1 LRKKSIT
8 GNGIAGAVEGV
19 ANPYFPPCEKDNL
32 AIGSWRV
39 GPWRKKRATDGSIL
53 IIISRGEI
61 TMSSNKKLLFA
72 SASALMFCGTLAS
85 TAHAAGLKCE
95 CTDLNSKD
103 CLIEKGRADVPFS
116 YDPKNMGGAYDA
128 LEAKAMKDADDE
140 ATTKGEAARKKWES
154 SGVQCPQPCDATPE
168 FWMKH
173 GPPFAGAGGMRPG
186 YGEGRSVWKV
196 SYICKKVPPPP
207 PPAPR
212 NGGGGPGLFLGFGG
226 IGINIGSG
234 GYCDQWGCPG
244 DYWDEPVWYGPVY
257 FDGEWYEGPVY
268 YREHHGHH
276 EYWVHGGWHEDEWQG
291 ERPNWAEGH
300 VGPALGRDYYK
311 SDEFRHWKENHH
323 EGDKGRG
330 EGHGEGHDQGHG
342 EGHDQEHNHHDN
354 GEGAGQGHGDEWE
367 KGDHSGQGSGD
378 HTGDHGTTGGQGSG
392 DWQQGDHG
400 GKPDQSS
407 GDHAAKGDQGSMS
420 DQGKGHGDQS
430 GKSDKHKNDK
440 AKGDKDKGDNSWPH

>member
-1 LRKKSIT
+1 
-8 GNGIAGAVEGV
+8 
-19 ANPYFPPCEKDNL
+19 
-32 AIGSWRV
+32 
-39 GPWRKKRATDGSIL
+39 
-53 IIISRGEI
+53 
-61 TMSSNKKLLFA
+61 MSSNKKLLFA
-72 SASALMFCGTLAS
+72 SASALMFCGTLAG
-85 TAHAAGLKCE
+85 TAHAALKCE
-95 CTDLNSKD
+95 CTDLEK
-103 CLIEKGRADVPFS
+103 CVVEKGRADVPFS

-128 LEAKAMKDADDE
+128 LEAKAMHDADDE
-140 ATTKGEAARKKWES
+140 AKTKGDAARLKWEN

-196 SYICKKVPPPP
+196 SYICKKVPPP

-268 YREHHGHH
+268 YRDHHGHH

-291 ERPNWAEGH
+291 DRPDWAEGH
-300 VGPALGRDYYK
+300 SGPALGRDYYK

-330 EGHGEGHDQGHG
+330 EGHDQGHG
-342 EGHDQEHNHHDN
+342 EGHDQDHNHHDT
-354 GEGAGQGHGDEWE
+354 GEGQGHGDQWE
-367 KGDHSGQGSGD
+367 KGDHGGQGSGD
-378 HTGDHGTTGGQGSG
+378 HTGDHGTAGGQGAG

-420 DQGKGHGDQS
+420 DQGRGHGDQS
-430 GKSDKHKNDK
+430 GKSDKHKTDK
-440 AKGDKDKGDNSWPH
+440 GKGDKDKGDNPWPH